1 MNKNKQ
7 YPYYH
12 DEKIYTLREFLD
24 FCEKKYSKRICFS
37 YKRRNEVVNKTY
49 VEFKKDVIS
58 LANYLLNNNFTSQNI
73 ALLGE
78 NSYEWIVSYFAI
90 INSGN
95 TVVPIDK
102 DLDIKEIMRILSITQ
117 TKLVVYSNTY
127 LDYAQEIEKNNIKLL
142 SMKHIENSIL
152 SSNNKLPKDKYK
164 KIKVVGDDIA
174 AIIYTSGTT
183 GVPKGVMLSNKN
195 ICINVTSGMQSLKFE
210 GSTILSLP
218 LHHTYGISS
227 SVLCTMFW
235 GCKIFINSSL
245 KNLLSDFAEQKP
257 DFMNTVP
264 LLVETFY
271 KNIYKKIREQKKEK
285 IVNIMIIIS
294 NLLLNIGIDV
304 RKKLFSSIRNALG
317 GNLNMLVCGG
327 APLDKKYQVG
337 FKNFGIDII
346 EGYGITECAPF
357 IAVNRNEYYRFGSA
371 GLPLT
376 CSNVKIDTNGYE
388 NGEGEILVKG
398 DMVMK
403 GYYENPDLTEQAME
417 GDYFRTGDVGYM
429 DRDNFIFITGRK
441 KNIIILAN
449 GKNVY
454 PEELEFK
461 LLDNEEISEVI
472 VKEKDNQI
480 VAEIFPNYDFIKQK
494 SISNVSECLDKI
506 ILNFNK
512 QMPLYKNINK
522 VEIRDKEFE
531 KTTTKKIRRVY

>member
-1 MNKNKQ
+1 
-7 YPYYH
+7 
-12 DEKIYTLREFLD
+12 
-24 FCEKKYSKRICFS
+24 
-37 YKRRNEVVNKTY
+37 
-49 VEFKKDVIS
+49 
-58 LANYLLNNNFTSQNI
+58 
-73 ALLGE
+73 
-78 NSYEWIVSYFAI
+78 
-90 INSGN
+90 
-95 TVVPIDK
+95 
-102 DLDIKEIMRILSITQ
+102 
-117 TKLVVYSNTY
+117 
-127 LDYAQEIEKNNIKLL
+127 
-142 SMKHIENSIL
+142 
-152 SSNNKLPKDKYK
+152 
-164 KIKVVGDDIA
+164 
-174 AIIYTSGTT
+174 
-183 GVPKGVMLSNKN
+183 MLSNKN

>member
-37 YKRRNEVVNKTY
+37 YKRRDEVVNKTY
-49 VEFKKDVIS
+49 AEFKKDVIS

>member
-37 YKRRNEVVNKTY
+37 YKRRDEVVNKTY
-49 VEFKKDVIS
+49 AEFKKDVIS

-512 QMPLYKNINK
+512 QMQLYKNINK

>member
-285 IVNIMIIIS
+285 IVSIMIIIS

-304 RKKLFSSIRNALG
+304 RKNWFSSIRNALG

>member
-49 VEFKKDVIS
+49 AEFKKDVIS

-285 IVNIMIIIS
+285 IVSIMIIIS

-506 ILNFNK
+506 ILDFNK

>member
-49 VEFKKDVIS
+49 AEFKKDVIS

-285 IVNIMIIIS
+285 IVSIMIIIS